1 MRRWRDRICRASDI
15 ILTPSAAIVPDW
27 IPRERIVQIEW
38 GADTDDF
45 HPGAAGNVPFARR
58 PGEIVAVFAGA
69 FRAWHGAIRFV
80 EAIGELRAHGQ
91 RTIRAV
97 LVGDGPEM
105 EATRRAAVGIDGVT
119 FTGAV
124 GHDRMPAT
132 LAAADIGVAPFDV
145 GAHAPLALGF
155 YWSPLKVFE
164 YMAAGLP
171 VVAPAIDRL
180 RTIVRDRQEGLLYDA
195 GDPAGLADALETLAD
210 PARRAQLGAAARA
223 RVVEH
228 YSWAAHCA
236 KLDAV
241 MRATVAQE

>member
-1 MRRWRDRICRASDI
+1 
-15 ILTPSAAIVPDW
+15 
-27 IPRERIVQIEW
+27 
-38 GADTDDF
+38 
-45 HPGAAGNVPFARR
+45 
-58 PGEIVAVFAGA
+58 
-69 FRAWHGAIRFV
+69 
-80 EAIGELRAHGQ
+80 
-91 RTIRAV
+91 
-97 LVGDGPEM
+97 
-105 EATRRAAVGIDGVT
+105 
-119 FTGAV
+119 
-124 GHDRMPAT
+124 MPA
-132 LAAADIGVAPFDV
+132 LIAAADIGVAPFDV
-145 GAHAPLALGF
+145 SAHAPLALAF